1 MEKEMS
7 WLIKTD
13 KDNFEVWSDREY
25 SMMKQKCEYYGAKP
39 HWVEIRQ
46 LDTKTAT
53 NELNWSPSRSWD
65 KKKSLVLQ

>member
-1 MEKEMS
+1 MS

-39 HWVEIRQ
+39 HWEEIRQ
-46 LDTKTAT
+46 LDTQTT
-53 NELNWSPSRSWD
+53 SNELSWSPSTIWG
-65 KKKSLVLQ
+65 KKKTLVIQ